1 MSDMQTRQQLLAS
14 AERDEVELERAL
26 VDLKRAVQRPFA
38 IGSQVSEHIGA
49 HLVPWLAAGVL
60 LGLWLGSRRK

>member
-14 AERDEVELERAL
+14 TERDEEELERAL
-26 VDLKRAVQRPFA
+26 VDLKRAVHRPFA
-38 IGSQVSEHIGA
+38 IGSEVGEHIGA

-60 LGLWLGSRRK
+60 IGLWLGSRTK

>member
-14 AERDEVELERAL
+14 AEHDEQELEKAL

-38 IGSQVSEHIGA
+38 IGSEVGEHIGA
-49 HLVPWLAAGVL
+49 HLVPWLAAGAL
-60 LGLWLGSRRK
+60 IGLWLGSRTK